1 MALSIDLSDSTTI
14 VTGAGR
20 GIGRTIATRFAEAGS
35 TVVAAART
43 ESEIAETVDLVEER
57 GSDGL
62 AVRTD
67 LTDVADIDGLVDTTV
82 DAFGPPDVLI
92 NNAGANIS
100 GPPLEHTVE
109 ELDTMWAVNLRGLF
123 VLSQRFART
132 FRNSSLDSGRI
143 VNIASVAA
151 HVGVPAMTAY
161 GGTKSGLFGITQGL
175 AAELADDG
183 ITVNSISPGLIS
195 VERTEKVIAEHGD
208 ALFDFDRI
216 PVGRIGEPADV
227 ANACAFL
234 ASDLASYVTGE
245 DLLVDGG
252 VEFTAGLYK

>member
-1 MALSIDLSDSTTI
+1 MGLSIDLSDSTTI

-20 GIGRTIATRFAEAGS
+20 GIGRTIATTFAEAGS

-43 ESEIAETVDLVEER
+43 ESEIAETVELVEER

-67 LTDVADIDGLVDTTV
+67 LADVDDIDGLIDATV
-82 DAFGPPDVLI
+82 EAFGAPDVLI

-123 VLSQRFART
+123 VLSQRFAQT
-132 FRNSSLDSGRI
+132 FRESPLDSGRI

-161 GGTKSGLFGITQGL
+161 GGTKSGIFGITQGL
-175 AAELADDG
+175 AAELAGDG
-183 ITVNSISPGLIS
+183 ITVNSVSPGLVS
-195 VERTEKVIAEHGD
+195 VDRTDRVIAEHGD

-216 PVGRIGEPADV
+216 PVGRVGEPADV

-252 VEFTAGLYK
+252 VDFTAGLYK